1 MSQSDL
7 GILGGGQ
14 LAGMLVEAAHNLGIT
29 TTVCAL
35 DTVPAAAL
43 THVLPHRPETHEG
56 IVALAQHCAAITCE
70 SENIPANVL
79 ALTENHT
86 RLHPTA
92 ATIAIAQDRYTE
104 KNYLR
109 SLGIPTADFQVVD
122 QASDV
127 VVAANKLGFPCLLKT
142 RRGGYD
148 GKGQVRLR
156 KADELAAAWS
166 AIAGQPAIVEAMVP
180 FTQECA
186 QIAARDTN
194 GHMQF
199 YPLTFTWHREGIL
212 RAAIPVPTEREL
224 SAQARDLTAR
234 LLTALDY
241 VGILT
246 VEFFVVAGQLV
257 ANEMAPRVHNSG
269 HWTIEGARTSQFENH
284 VRAITGRA
292 LGKADLICPT
302 ALVNCIGTMPF
313 PKTIAAIP
321 ETFFHDYGKAAKLG
335 RKLGH
340 ITVQAADQAELWL
353 RVQQVLAAI
362 GEAPIA
368 TEHHGNFI
376 STLSQ
381 QHREGVI

>member
-1 MSQSDL
+1 
-7 GILGGGQ
+7 
-14 LAGMLVEAAHNLGIT
+14 MLVEAAHNLGIT

-35 DTVPAAAL
+35 ETVPAAAL
-43 THVLPHRPETHEG
+43 AHVLPHRPDTHEG

-79 ALTENHT
+79 AAAENHT

-156 KADELAAAWS
+156 KGDELAAAWS

-292 LGKADLICPT
+292 LGETDLIRPT
-302 ALVNCIGTMPF
+302 ALINCIGTMPL

-321 ETFFHDYGKAAKLG
+321 ETFFHDYGKAAKPG

-340 ITVQAADQAELWL
+340 ITVQSDDQAELWL
-353 RVQQVLAAI
+353 RMQQVLVAI
-362 GEAPIA
+362 GEDPIA
-368 TEHHGNFI
+368 TEHHGI
-376 STLSQ
+376 L
-381 QHREGVI
+381 

>member
-14 LAGMLVEAAHNLGIT
+14 LAGMLVEAAHKLGIT

-43 THVLPHRPETHEG
+43 AHVLPHRPDSREG

-79 ALTENHT
+79 AVAENHT
-86 RLHPTA
+86 RLHPSA
-92 ATIAIAQDRYTE
+92 ATIAIAQDRFTE

-109 SLGIPTADFQVVD
+109 SLGIPTADFHVVD
-122 QASDV
+122 QVSDV
-127 VVAANKLGFPCLLKT
+127 VIAANKLGFPCLLKT
-142 RRGGYD
+142 RHGGYD

-156 KADELAAAWS
+156 QADEAAAAWS
-166 AIAGQPAIVEAMVP
+166 AIAGHAAIVEAMVP

-186 QIAARDTN
+186 QIAARDAD

-199 YPLTFTWHREGIL
+199 YPLTLTWHREGIL
-212 RAAIPVPTEREL
+212 RAAIPVAEEHEL
-224 SAQARDLTAR
+224 TAEARKLTAR

-284 VRAITGRA
+284 VRAITGRP
-292 LGKADLICPT
+292 LGPTDLIRPT
-302 ALVNCIGTMPF
+302 ALVNCIGTMPS

-321 ETFFHDYGKAAKLG
+321 GTFLHDYGKAAKPG

-340 ITVQAADQAELWL
+340 ITIQAADQAELWL
-353 RVQQVLAAI
+353 RMQQVLAVI

-368 TEHHGNFI
+368 TEHHGNSI
-376 STLSQ
+376 
-381 QHREGVI
+381 REGVL

>member
-35 DTVPAAAL
+35 EAVPAAAL
-43 THVLPHRPETHEG
+43 AHVLPYRPDSHEG
-56 IVALAQHCAAITCE
+56 IVALAQRCTAITCE

-79 ALTENHT
+79 AAAENHT
-86 RLHPTA
+86 RLHPSA

-109 SLGIPTADFQVVD
+109 SLRIPTAAFHVANQASEVVD
-122 QASDV
+122 
-127 VVAANKLGFPCLLKT
+127 AANDLGFPCLLKT
-142 RRGGYD
+142 RCGGYD

-156 KADELAAAWS
+156 QADEVAAAWS
-166 AIAGQPAIVEAMVP
+166 AIAGQAAIVEAMVP

-186 QIAARDTN
+186 QIAARDAD

-212 RAAIPVPTEREL
+212 RAAIPVSEEHEL
-224 SAQARDLTAR
+224 TAKARKLTAR

-257 ANEMAPRVHNSG
+257 ANEIAPRVHNSG
-269 HWTIEGARTSQFENH
+269 HWTIEGALTSQFENH
-284 VRAITGRA
+284 VRAITGLP
-292 LGKADLICPT
+292 LGPSSLIRPT
-302 ALVNCIGTMPF
+302 ALVNCIGTLPI
-313 PKTIAAIP
+313 PQTIAAIP
-321 ETFFHDYGKAAKLG
+321 ETFFHDYGKAAKPG

-340 ITVQAADQAELWL
+340 VTVQADNQAELWI
-353 RVQQVLAAI
+353 RMQQILADV
-362 GEAPIA
+362 GEDPIA
-368 TEHHGNFI
+368 DIHDSLQG
-376 STLSQ
+376 S
-381 QHREGVI
+381 

>member
-1 MSQSDL
+1 
-7 GILGGGQ
+7 
-14 LAGMLVEAAHNLGIT
+14 MLVEAAHNLGIT

-35 DTVPAAAL
+35 ETVPAAAL
-43 THVLPHRPETHEG
+43 AQVLPHRPDTHEG
-56 IVALAQHCAAITCE
+56 IVALAQHCTAITCE

-79 ALTENHT
+79 AVAENHT

-127 VVAANKLGFPCLLKT
+127 VIAANKLGFPCLLKT

-292 LGKADLICPT
+292 LGEADLLRPT

-313 PKTIAAIP
+313 TKTIAAIP
-321 ETFFHDYGKAAKLG
+321 GTFLHDYGKAAKPG

-340 ITVQAADQAELWL
+340 ITVQAADQSDLLL

-362 GEAPIA
+362 GETPIA
-368 TEHHGNFI
+368 TEHHGNSI
-376 STLSQ
+376 SALSQ

>member
-1 MSQSDL
+1 MSQNDL

-35 DTVPAAAL
+35 ETVPAAAL
-43 THVLPHRPETHEG
+43 AHVLSHRPDSHEG
-56 IVALAQHCAAITCE
+56 IIALAQRCAAITCE

-79 ALTENHT
+79 AVAENYT

-92 ATIAIAQDRYTE
+92 ATIANAQDRYTE

-109 SLGIPTADFQVVD
+109 SLGIPTADFQVAD

-148 GKGQVRLR
+148 GKGQVRLCQ
-156 KADELAAAWS
+156 ADEIATAWS
-166 AIAGQPAIVEAMVP
+166 AIAGQAAIVEAMVP

-186 QIAARDTN
+186 QIAVRDAD
-194 GHMQF
+194 GHMEF

-212 RAAIPVPTEREL
+212 RAAIPFPTEREL

-234 LLTALDY
+234 LLTALNY

-257 ANEMAPRVHNSG
+257 ANEIAPRVHNSG

-284 VRAITGRA
+284 VRAITGRP
-292 LGKADLICPT
+292 LGEVDMVRPSG
-302 ALVNCIGTMPF
+302 LVNCIGSLPL
-313 PKTIAAIP
+313 PNTIAAIP
-321 ETFFHDYGKAAKLG
+321 GTIFHDYGKVAKPA

-340 ITVQAADQAELWL
+340 ITVLADDQAELWI
-353 RVQQVLAAI
+353 RMQQVLAAI
-362 GEAPIA
+362 GEAPI
-368 TEHHGNFI
+368 TIEHYGNDR
-376 STLSQ
+376 STSGQ
-381 QHREGVI
+381 QHRDGVI